1 MESLWEGLLY
11 SHDEIK
17 HQGAIG
23 RTCWSPQKMIL
34 KPPSP
39 NVFGKKSCFFP
50 VCWVFSVSQTERGL
64 SESSWRMLW
73 WANEQLGWLFAPTWC
88 GNKQSNWGIGA
99 LALARYGYLNFP
111 QKNTW
116 KGYISWCRLVA
127 RFQYCLKKAPAATC
141 VLWVELQNRPGVFSP
156 PPPPKNQVV
165 VIWWFLLV
173 VCIPGIP
180 YLLKGIVT
188 WGIPL
193 DSQTTGLHTTNLP
206 FLEKR
211 WIKGP
216 MGHKSHISIS
226 PRFMR
231 PDVDRPSDTK
241 PSTHVTPWY
250 DEQPTVTFMFPPKQ
264 AWKHQHQSMVL
275 LLGFELLLMVQ
286 KSHSQPLGMVL
297 KPCK

>member
-156 PPPPKNQVV
+156 PPPEESGSGY
-165 VIWWFLLV
+165 LV
-173 VCIPGIP
+173 VSVG
-180 YLLKGIVT
+180 
-188 WGIPL
+188 
-193 DSQTTGLHTTNLP
+193 GLHSWDPIP
-206 FLEKR
+206 FERDCYLGDTLRFPNHRAPYHQFTISWEK
-211 WIKGP
+211 
-216 MGHKSHISIS
+216 
-226 PRFMR
+226 
-231 PDVDRPSDTK
+231 VDQR
-241 PSTHVTPWY
+241 THG
-250 DEQPTVTFMFPPKQ
+250 
-264 AWKHQHQSMVL
+264 A
-275 LLGFELLLMVQ
+275 
-286 KSHSQPLGMVL
+286 
-297 KPCK
+297 